1 MLGSL
6 LYRYKG
12 ATQDSEWVSDIL
24 KVEFLDELEMAKQKK
39 ETSHESVA
47 HDPSRE
53 LTRDIGRE
61 KESNGRE

>member
-1 MLGSL
+1 M
-6 LYRYKG
+6 
-12 ATQDSEWVSDIL
+12 
-24 KVEFLDELEMAKQKK
+24 EFLDELEMAKQKK
-39 ETSHESVA
+39 ETSHESVAHESVA